1 MDENTSTIP
10 KANSPNEVVTKEEYE
25 RRVREIVKCKRDIV
39 YFANTYFKI
48 LSMKDGIRTIK
59 LYPKQEELLKFFKNE
74 KRAITLSARQSGKSS
89 MYTIYLLWLCNFFPE
104 KKAMLLANK
113 AATAIELVG
122 RIQLAYEYL
131 PRWLKSPIVIWNKGQ
146 LMFSNR
152 SEIRAFSS
160 SSDAARGFSCNCVTG
175 DTIVCIEEPISHNRY
190 SIPIK
195 EVHERFLQE
204 RNLKI
209 LTENGF
215 KDFCGI
221 KVSKAKKLIFLETN
235 AGKRLFCTPEH
246 RIKLSSKKF
255 IKAKDISI
263 NDSLSNKEKISK
275 KEIIEKE
282 CEVYDALNVDGGNEY
297 LTNGITSHN
306 CLVLDEFAFLPK
318 HIADKLFTSI
328 YPVISS
334 SPEGKIII
342 VSTPNGTAD
351 NLYYDLWQQANSK
364 TKNEEGW
371 KPFEMH
377 WWDVPG
383 RDEKF
388 KEMTI
393 ASIGQ
398 KRWDQEFACEFLSP
412 SDFRRLIPEDILEKY
427 KMRLDQYK
435 LQGEAKGREMQI
447 ISKDESKVFN
457 FTMWEC
463 FDPNKTYLAT
473 GDVAEGT
480 GNDSSVLQIWDVSDL
495 GKIELVCEFA
505 DNEVSVLE
513 FAYVSKCILELYANP
528 ILVIENNSIGSSYLD
543 VMRITYEY
551 QNIAQEGGK
560 NNPYGIRSH
569 SSIKPK
575 ACLWLRDMFT
585 TQGFDWIIKDSD
597 LLKEMGTFVRKES
610 VSTLASYAA
619 MGNAHDDLIMSLVW
633 GAWLL
638 HPQTVEK
645 YFVAVDYFTST
656 LGVTYPKHLKP
667 GMDYTEEEIK
677 TALESPYYKEFQETV
692 VEQRK
697 KKREDE
703 ETKRQIVEKERSIK
717 NLERKIRSTDYSK
730 QIVDPFNPAMQK
742 QNEQQQN
749 NFTVPG
755 FIVGGG
761 GGGNGFNEWSD
772 ADFEGG
778 TWGRSW

>member
-1 MDENTSTIP
+1 MEDNTSTIL
-10 KANSPNEVVTKEEYE
+10 KANTPNEVITKEEYE

-48 LSMKDGIRTIK
+48 LSMKDGIRTIN
-59 LYPKQEELLKFFKNE
+59 LYPKQEDLLKFFKNE
-74 KRAITLSARQSGKSS
+74 KRAICLSARQSGKSS
-89 MYTIYLLWLCNFFPE
+89 MYTIYLLWLCCFFPE

-113 AATAIELVG
+113 AVTAVELVG

-131 PRWLKSPIVIWNKGQ
+131 PVWLKPKILIWNKGQ

-175 DTIVCIEEPISHNRY
+175 DTIVTVSIDENIYSTEISNVE
-190 SIPIK
+190 SLLNK
-195 EVHERFLQE
+195 KFKVLE
-204 RNLKI
+204 I

-215 KDFCGI
+215 KQFAGI
-221 KVSKAKKLIFLETN
+221 RISETEKLFELTTNKGKTLKCTAEHKIKTDDGSFVEAKSLLVGTFL
-235 AGKRLFCTPEH
+235 
-246 RIKLSSKKF
+246 
-255 IKAKDISI
+255 SI
-263 NDSLSNKEKISK
+263 GEKIVDK
-275 KEIIEKE
+275 KELNGKFN
-282 CEVYDALNVDGGNEY
+282 VYDALNVEDGNEY

-318 HIADKLFTSI
+318 HVADKLFTSI

-364 TKNEEGW
+364 TKNDEGW

-412 SDFRRLIPEDILEKY
+412 SDFRRLIPEDILEKH
-427 KMRLDQYK
+427 KMRLDQFK

-447 ISKDESKVFN
+447 VSQDETKVFN

-463 FDPNKTYLAT
+463 FDPNKTYLAS

-480 GNDSSVLQIWDVSDL
+480 GGDSSVLDIWDVTDL
-495 GKIELVCEFA
+495 SKISLVCKFA
-505 DNEVSVLE
+505 DNECSVLE

-528 ILVIENNSIGSSYLD
+528 PLIVENNSIGSSYLD
-543 VMRITYEY
+543 VLRINYEY
-551 QNIAQEGGK
+551 DNIVQEGGK
-560 NNPYGIRSH
+560 NNPWGIRSH
-569 SSIKPK
+569 STIKPK
-575 ACLWLRDMFT
+575 ACLWTRDMFT
-585 TQGFDWIIKDSD
+585 TQGFDWIIKDGD
-597 LLKEMGTFVRKES
+597 LLKEIGTFVKKEGS
-610 VSTLASYAA
+610 GNMATYSA
-619 MGNAHDDLIMSLVW
+619 MGNAHDDLVMSLIW
-633 GAWLL
+633 GAYLL
-638 HPQTVEK
+638 QLNLAEK
-645 YFVAVDYFTST
+645 YFVVVEYFTSS
-656 LGVTYPKHLKP
+656 LGVTYPKILKP
-667 GMDYTEEEIK
+667 GLDYTQAELK
-677 TALESPYYKEFQETV
+677 VALESPYYKDFQESV
-692 VEQRK
+692 VEKRK
-697 KKREDE
+697 EKKQSE
-703 ETKRQIVEKERSIK
+703 EKAKELIEKERQLK

-730 QIVDPFNPAMQK
+730 QIVDPFNPM
-742 QNEQQQN
+742 N
-749 NFTVPG
+749 NAKEENNQSFSVPG
-755 FIVGGG
+755 FIVGGEG
-761 GGGNGFNEWSD
+761 RYGSQWGD
-772 ADFEGG
+772 ADFEGDS
-778 TWGRSW
+778 WGSSWR

>member
-1 MDENTSTIP
+1 MEENTSTIL
-10 KANSPNEVVTKEEYE
+10 KANSPNEVITKEEYE

-59 LYPKQEELLKFFKNE
+59 LYPKQEDLLRFFKDE
-74 KRAITLSARQSGKSS
+74 KRAICLSARQSGKSS
-89 MYTIYLLWLCNFFPE
+89 MYTIYLLWLCCFFPE

-131 PRWLKSPIVIWNKGQ
+131 PYWLKPKVVIWNKGQ

-160 SSDAARGFSCNCVTG
+160 SSDAARGFSCNV
-175 DTIVCIEEPISHNRY
+175 
-190 SIPIK
+190 
-195 EVHERFLQE
+195 
-204 RNLKI
+204 
-209 LTENGF
+209 
-215 KDFCGI
+215 
-221 KVSKAKKLIFLETN
+221 
-235 AGKRLFCTPEH
+235 
-246 RIKLSSKKF
+246 
-255 IKAKDISI
+255 
-263 NDSLSNKEKISK
+263 
-275 KEIIEKE
+275 
-282 CEVYDALNVDGGNEY
+282 
-297 LTNGITSHN
+297 
-306 CLVLDEFAFLPK
+306 LVLDEMGFLPK

-495 GKIELVCEFA
+495 GKTELVCEFA

-585 TQGFDWIIKDSD
+585 TQGFDWIIKDGD

-645 YFVAVDYFTST
+645 YFIAVDYFTST

-730 QIVDPFNPAMQK
+730 QIVDPFNPATQK